1 MFLANPDLRI
11 FKAPPQS
18 PDPPENV
25 TRGAGYVLPRLP
37 LPAFWEPAP
46 FPGTFSLP
54 DARTH
59 GGMLGS

>member
-46 FPGTFSLP
+46 PSWYLFS
-54 DARTH
+54 A
-59 GGMLGS
+59 